1 MPWIWSVLMPHPP
14 ILVPEVGRGREAEAA
29 ETLAGLGRVAEAVR
43 GRAPEVLLVLSPHQ
57 PCAPCALGLNAAPEP
72 EGSFAAFGA
81 PQVRMGFRSPAE
93 DREALGGFLTPRGIP
108 ISYRSLP
115 DLSSDQG
122 TMVPLHFLRRAWGG
136 LPATLTA
143 SPTGLSPRGAFDMG
157 RALADFDD
165 GRPWALLASGD
176 LSHRLIP
183 SAPSGYAPEAGRAF
197 DDAVLEALRRGS
209 AAPIFALK
217 LKTINEAGQCGLWS
231 VLAMLGLMEAQGGT
245 ARVLSYEGPFGVGYC
260 TAVWDGPVP
269 APVRLARE
277 TVTRL
282 LSGRPLPERGSDV
295 CASPLWGRTAACF
308 VSIKTSQGALRGCIG
323 TLVPSQATLDREIIE
338 NAVAAATRDPRF
350 PPMTAEEL
358 EGVRLSVDV
367 LSDPEPVEGVE
378 QLDPRLWG
386 VIVSKGWR
394 RGVLLPDLE
403 GVDTAEQQVEIA
415 ARKAGL
421 GSLEGVALQRFG
433 VTRYREQDA
442 VTGRLPILS

>member
-29 ETLAGLGRVAEAVR
+29 ETLAGLGRVVEAVR

-57 PCAPCALGLNAAPEP
+57 PCAPCALGLNAAPDP

-165 GRPWALLASGD
+165 GRSWALLASGD

-231 VLAMLGLMEAQGGT
+231 VLAMLGLMEALGGT

-260 TAVWDGPVP
+260 TAAWDGPVP

-308 VSIKTSQGALRGCIG
+308 VSIKTRQGALRGCIG
-323 TLVPSQATLDREIIE
+323 TLAPSQATLDREIIE

-358 EGVRLSVDV
+358 EDVRLSVDV
-367 LSDPEPVEGVE
+367 LSDSEPVEGVE

-442 VTGRLPILS
+442 ATGRLPVLS